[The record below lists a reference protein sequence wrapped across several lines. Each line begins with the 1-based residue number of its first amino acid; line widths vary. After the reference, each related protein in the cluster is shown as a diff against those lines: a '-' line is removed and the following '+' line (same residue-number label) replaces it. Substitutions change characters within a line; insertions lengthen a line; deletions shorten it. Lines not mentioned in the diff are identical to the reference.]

1 MKARV
6 VKLEMPG
13 ARAGDFLDR
22 LFGRDLAA
30 TAWIVDPVGHG
41 PVLAGVADLMDWA
54 GFAPAEPANDL
65 FDADDDMAE
74 DEDEDHEDATAEDL
88 MGEAFDEDMFWAV
101 MASRRRR

>member
-1 MKARV
+1 MSARI
-6 VKLEMPG
+6 VKLEL
-13 ARAGDFLDR
+13 ARDRAGDFLDR
-22 LFGRDLAA
+22 LFGRELAA

-41 PVLAGVADLMDWA
+41 PVLAGTAELLDWA

-65 FDADDDMAE
+65 FDPDEE
-74 DEDEDHEDATAEDL
+74 DEDASAEDL